1 MSQAIRQPTVQ
12 RRTSAHPHGLKVVL
26 YDQVASLL
34 IALLVL
40 IGIAAALLLAVWLSN
55 RIFITQES
63 LPVIQDVL
71 GGGSEHGVAGE
82 SMEIESPDPE
92 QIAQETD
99 LQEPQLQDTVATV
112 LDAVAAIQADLSDP
126 TLTEDLESGAKGSSK
141 GTGNALGLGEGGGPG
156 SGFPRAQRWII
167 QFQEGGSLESYAKQL
182 DFFKI
187 ELGAIGNTN
196 QIQYAYNLAKPKPDK
211 RTGRGDQEKRLYFSW
226 QQGNLK
232 DADRALL
239 EKAGIATA
247 GKILV
252 QFFDPGE
259 ENKMAHLEKNYANRD
274 ASEIR
279 KTRFGVRSQGGQYV
293 FYVIDQTY
301 IR

>member
-1 MSQAIRQPTVQ
+1 MAQ
-12 RRTSAHPHGLKVVL
+12 SAGLKVML

-34 IALLVL
+34 IALLIL
-40 IGIAAALLLAVWLSN
+40 IGIAAGLLLAIWLSN
-55 RIFITQES
+55 RIFVPQQS
-63 LPVIQDVL
+63 LPVIQDVV

-99 LQEPQLQDTVATV
+99 LQDPQLQETVATV
-112 LDAVAAIQADLSDP
+112 LDAVAAIEADLSDP
-126 TLTEDLESGAKGSSK
+126 TLTEDLESGARGSSK

-167 QFQEGGSLESYAKQL
+167 QFQEGGSLETYARQL

-187 ELGAIGNTN
+187 ELGAIGNTS
-196 QIQYAYNLAKPKPDK
+196 QIQYAYNLAKAKPDK
-211 RTGRGDQEKRLYFSW
+211 RTGRGDQEQRLYFSW
-226 QQGNLK
+226 QQGSLK
-232 DADRALL
+232 DADRRLL
-239 EKAGIATA
+239 ENAGISTA

-252 QFFDPGE
+252 QFFDPVV
-259 ENKMAHLEKNYANRD
+259 ENQMAHLEKNFANRD

-279 KTRFGVRSQGGQYV
+279 KTRFGVRSQGGGYA

-301 IR
+301 LR